1 MFLLCLLGQMMLPG
15 IAVAQAD
22 CNTAA
27 LLCAQQPLATTN
39 TGAAGGSPI
48 FCQGSSLDNLLW
60 YQFTTNGQ
68 GGIVTLQID
77 AIECAAV
84 PGLGDELMAV
94 VYGGA
99 DCSSLMQVAN
109 CASGASSLQLTTSAL
124 APNTQYW
131 ILVGGELG
139 TSGGAQCDFSMELT
153 GPGADV
159 VGVEVIAS
167 NDTVIGV
174 GEEVQLFVSGGTG
187 HTWSPT
193 AGLSNPNI
201 PDPIAS
207 PAESITY
214 TVTYEVGPCTYTDQ
228 INIEIV
234 ERILTPNT
242 FSPNGDGQNDFWEI
256 IGIEDYP
263 GAEIQIFDR
272 WGQKV
277 YSSTGYRE
285 PWDGTVNGKRLPD
298 ATYYF
303 HIQLNQLEGR
313 SPPYAGF
320 ISIVR

>member
-1 MFLLCLLGQMMLPG
+1 M
-15 IAVAQAD
+15 
-22 CNTAA
+22 
-27 LLCAQQPLATTN
+27 CAQQQIAATN
-39 TGAAGGSPI
+39 TGSPGGASI
-48 FCQGSSLDNLLW
+48 FCQGNTLDNPIW
-60 YQFTTNGQ
+60 YQFTTNSQ
-68 GGIVTLQID
+68 GGPVTLSID
-77 AIECAAV
+77 GIECAAI
-84 PGLGDELMAV
+84 PDLGNELIAV
-94 VYGGA
+94 IYGGD

-109 CASGASSLQLTTSAL
+109 CASGPSQIELTTSAL

-131 ILVGGELG
+131 VLIGGELG
-139 TSGGAQCDFSMELT
+139 AAGGAQCDFSVELT

-159 VGVEVIAS
+159 VGVTVTAT

-174 GEEVQLFVSGGTG
+174 AEEIQLEVDGGTG

-201 PDPIAS
+201 HNPIAT

-214 TVTYEVGPCTYTDQ
+214 TVTYQVGPCTYTDQ
-228 INIEIV
+228 VYIQVI

-242 FSPNGDGQNDFWEI
+242 FSPNSDGWNDTWEI

-277 YSSTGYRE
+277 YNSTGYRE
-285 PWDGTVNGKRLPD
+285 PWDGTVNGNRLPD

-313 SPPYAGF
+313 SPPYTGF